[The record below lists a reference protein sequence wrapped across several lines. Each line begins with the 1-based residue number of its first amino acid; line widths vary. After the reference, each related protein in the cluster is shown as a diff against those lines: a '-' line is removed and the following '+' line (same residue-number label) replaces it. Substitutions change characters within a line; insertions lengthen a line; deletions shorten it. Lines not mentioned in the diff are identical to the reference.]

1 MLCAMI
7 LKVTI
12 KVGRKVKLKIKNLAS
27 GFSLLEVLI
36 SLAIVG
42 GLLMTIISTINYHIF
57 VALRHKEI
65 TQTILLAQEKMLQIK
80 ECPVN
85 QKGNFKHPFE
95 GYLYEATVSSS
106 PYTGLNLVC
115 VSVRK
120 DKEVFFVRKY
130 VPK

>member
-1 MLCAMI
+1 M
-7 LKVTI
+7 
-12 KVGRKVKLKIKNLAS
+12 KVGRKLKFKIKNLAS
-27 GFSLLEVLI
+27 GFTGFTLLEVLI

-57 VALRHKEI
+57 AALRHKEI

-80 ECPVN
+80 ENPAN
-85 QKGNFKHPFE
+85 QKGNFKPPSAE
-95 GYLYEATVSSS
+95 YLYEVTVSSS

-120 DKEVFFVRKY
+120 DKEVFLVREY
-130 VPK
+130 VAK